1 MPVVSLVRKAPREDV
16 GAGAYLRAFWVT
28 AAAFAVVMAF
38 GTAPTPLWPLFA
50 ARDGFGPTMVT
61 VAFAAIVV
69 GTATGFLLLGHLSD
83 RHGRRVVIVPALLV
97 TAASGVLFLVW
108 HGLAGLIVARA
119 LNGVGTGL
127 MASTA
132 TAYLSDLYHRAR
144 PGRPLSPVPG
154 VVAASANLGGLAL
167 GPLVAGALGAWA
179 PKPLATTFVVFAVV
193 MTALAVILLLD
204 APETVTEAER
214 APRRFGLRQGAGA
227 MFAGAAGTGVAAF
240 AVMGFF
246 SSLSAVMLRGEL
258 GESSVFAAGMPG
270 FVLFAASAVVQLAAG
285 RWTGARMSGAGV
297 VLFPAGLALTVLS
310 LYRPSLAVFLVAATV
325 TGAGAG
331 LLFKAALAEAAEA
344 ARPESRAG
352 VLAVFFAVAYVGLGL
367 PSVAFSVA
375 QRRFGLH
382 TSMVWFAV
390 LLSAGAVATV
400 VLARRR

>member
-1 MPVVSLVRKAPREDV
+1 MPVVSLIRSPARED
-16 GAGAYLRAFWVT
+16 ARAPMRAFWVT

-83 RHGRRVVIVPALLV
+83 RHGRRMVIVPALLV
-97 TAASGVLFLVW
+97 TTASAVLFVVW
-108 HGLAGLIVARA
+108 HGLAGVIVARV

-127 MASTA
+127 MAATA
-132 TAYLSDLYHRAR
+132 TAYLADLYRRAH
-144 PGRPLSPVPG
+144 PDRPLSRVPG

-167 GPLVAGALGAWA
+167 GPLVAGVLGAWA
-179 PKPLATTFVVFAVV
+179 PRPLATTFVVFAVT
-193 MTALAVILLLD
+193 MTALAVVLWLD
-204 APETVTEAER
+204 APETVDGSER
-214 APRRFGLRQGAGA
+214 VPRRFGLRDGAGA
-227 MFAGAAGTGVAAF
+227 MFAGAAGTGAF
-240 AVMGFF
+240 AFGVMGFF
-246 SSLSAVMLRGEL
+246 SSLSAVMLRSEL
-258 GESSVFAAGMPG
+258 GETSVFAAGMPG
-270 FVLFAASAVVQLAAG
+270 FALFAASAVVQLTAG
-285 RWTGARMSGAGV
+285 GWSGARMSAFGV

-331 LLFKAALAEAAEA
+331 LLFKASLADAAEA

-352 VLAVFFAVAYVGLGL
+352 VLAVFFAIAYVGLGL
-367 PSVAFSVA
+367 PSILFSAA
-375 QRRFGLH
+375 QRHFGLNA
-382 TSMVWFAV
+382 SMVWFAV